1 MPMKT
6 TNTKILAVFEAVS
19 EALEGC
25 ESSAKEHFYKL
36 NNRKLI
42 TSIAFSILLTGFAF
56 AQPSQNVLN
65 AKDAKS
71 NYGKEFSVTPMN
83 SSVKITK
90 RTVTISP
97 KTEGETYTLSGY
109 FNGQIINRTKN
120 TVLKLNGAYLE
131 NSNGEA
137 AIFGEAKTEISSAKD
152 SVNYLISRG
161 HSESKT
167 AALQCRK
174 NLVIGGSGTICIQS
188 DVYHAVKA
196 DEIKLKGSGILYAQG
211 TDKGAAINCQSLTVE
226 KDKTFTAYLMNSKNG
241 VKADGT
247 INIQSGKFYLS
258 NLETGFKTN
267 TIKDLPKEEHGIT
280 LSGGT
285 FHTDSV
291 KTLYSTDKNAWKDSG
306 ATFLD
311 SKTGGQ

>member
-1 MPMKT
+1 MTT
-6 TNTKILAVFEAVS
+6 TNTKILTIVEGVS
-19 EALEGC
+19 ETLERYDTTV
-25 ESSAKEHFYKL
+25 KKQFYKL

-42 TSIAFSILLTGFAF
+42 TSIAFSMLLTGFAF

-71 NYGKEFSVTPMN
+71 SYGKEFSVTPMN

-90 RTVTISP
+90 RTVTITP

-120 TVLKLNGAYLE
+120 TILKLNGAYLE
-131 NSNGEA
+131 NSNGEP
-137 AIFGEAKTEISSAKD
+137 AIFGEAKTEISSAKET
-152 SVNYLISRG
+152 VNYIISSGRN
-161 HSESKT
+161 ESKT
-167 AALQCRK
+167 AALQCKK
-174 NLVIGGSGTICIQS
+174 NLVIGGSGTTCILGN
-188 DVYHAVKA
+188 VYHAVKA
-196 DEIKLKGSGILYAQG
+196 DEIKLKGSGTFYAQG
-211 TDKGAAINCQSLTVE
+211 TKKGAVINCQSLTVE

-247 INIQSGKFYLS
+247 INIQSGEFYLS

-285 FHTDSV
+285 FHTDKV
-291 KTLYSTDKNAWKDSG
+291 TTLHSTDKNAYKDSG
-306 ATFLD
+306 AKFLN
-311 SKTGGQ
+311 K